1 MRPSIKIQYDKDEF
15 LEVAKSNCGITNIV
29 IENENDVKQLATTL
43 LVKISAFATYVSSAK
58 INGANIIIEL
68 YCKDMHQFTALQ
80 VINLQMQGIYES
92 HLRKYFLEEV
102 KKFQNLFPSRK

>member
-1 MRPSIKIQYDKDEF
+1 MNPSIKMQYDKDEF
-15 LEVAKSNCGITNIV
+15 LEVVKDNCDITNIV

-43 LVKISAFATYVSSAK
+43 LVKINAFATYVSPAK

-68 YCKDMHQFTALQ
+68 YCKAMHQFTALQ
-80 VINLQMQGIYES
+80 VINLQMHGIYES

-102 KKFQNLFPSRK
+102 KRFQSLFTSRK